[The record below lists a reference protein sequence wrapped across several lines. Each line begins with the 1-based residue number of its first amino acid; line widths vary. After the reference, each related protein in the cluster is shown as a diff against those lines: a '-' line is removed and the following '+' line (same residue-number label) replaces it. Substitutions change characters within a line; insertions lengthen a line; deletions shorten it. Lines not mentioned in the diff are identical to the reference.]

1 MFVPKFFRWLSERYP
16 AISQLIAENRIPE
29 FDCLYLDMNGII
41 HNCTHKDAG
50 EDVSFRLSEE
60 EMFIR
65 IFNYIEH
72 LFGKIKPKQLFFMA
86 IDGVAP
92 RAKMNQQRARRFRT
106 ALDVEVAR
114 EKAIKEGVEMP
125 KEEAFDSNC
134 ITPGTEFMAKLS
146 QQLRYFVNKKVSQDA
161 DWQGCEIVLSG
172 HEVPGEGEH
181 KIMEYIRNAKSQ
193 PNYNHN
199 VRHCLYGLDADLI
212 MLGLL
217 SHDPHFCLL
226 REEVTFGRSSKT
238 KSKELEHQN
247 FYLLH
252 LCIVREYLEMEFQDL
267 QKEGTLEFAFDLERV
282 IDDFIL
288 MAFFVGNDFLPN
300 LPGLHIHEGAL
311 ANMFGVYKTVLPKC
325 DGYINENGVIN
336 MSRLDKLLAELNKLE
351 LSSFETDVS
360 NEKWFVSK
368 QMEKKL
374 EAQNGAKR
382 KDTKTG
388 QLVITSAQRD
398 LWRQKLRPYVSKRSD
413 EPLDLGYELKAADR
427 KFVKDIA
434 DAMHLD
440 WATKDDEDANRHL
453 VLSFPIKPGKQDG
466 DDDEEDDEEEEE
478 GTWAA
483 YRVIKSYDKAT
494 VVDMTAEDAQ
504 QHYDKLF
511 QDKYAGWKTKY
522 YLQKFPE
529 WESEK
534 YASEQKGLC
543 ENYVQGLQWVLLYYY
558 KGIASW
564 PWFYRYHYAPLI
576 SDVVKGLGADL
587 NFKKGQPFKPY
598 EQLMGV
604 LPDRSK
610 KIVPKVYHDL
620 MTNPNSPIIDFY
632 PRDFELDMNGKKMEW
647 EAVVKIPFIDEKRL
661 LDAMATK
668 NEDLEP
674 DEKARNG
681 FGVPLK
687 FTYSHQVN
695 FTYPSPLPGIF
706 PEVSNCHC
714 VENIFDL
721 PSIEG
726 LEYVSGLTSGAL
738 VKVEALAGFPT
749 MHTLPYT
756 AQLTENCRVKVFQQE
771 SRNPSVVVTLTDTH
785 LRTSIE
791 KFKAK
796 LGQQCYVGYPFLQE
810 AKIIKVQDELFT
822 FELSDNG
829 KDIVTKDHSNR
840 EAADFSKEAEFLQAW
855 HVNRLGVNIGQV
867 ECLVHVHMLKGL
879 VKTEEGALI
888 KEYAENPSVRGLY
901 ASQTVV
907 DDVVN
912 EDERFI
918 ERKAL
923 PIEEEFPVGTRAFF
937 LGEYGFGRPLE
948 VTGHVNG
955 KAEVVVSIPKQRERE
970 FAKYIIYQAERN
982 NLYTPSFAVAK
993 QLSIHPLI
1001 LSKITSSYQISTSA
1015 GLKLNLGL
1023 NLKFE
1028 GRKLKVLGYSRKS
1041 QSGWEFSAL
1050 AVKLIADYMVAF
1062 PDFFAAI
1069 QREPQ
1074 RSDISDSDLW
1084 KDPAV
1089 ASERVKD
1096 MAAWLKKQEMSKFE
1110 RVPLE
1115 AEQLDSEVVMALA
1128 AAGEQAHQATQ
1139 DTEIKKLKG
1148 VPRAAILK
1156 PCDAELVLGNQAFA
1170 LGDRVTFAAD
1180 SGKVPLATSGTVAGI
1195 SRTATALLLDV
1206 VWDTTFMSGSTLGDR
1221 APAFRGQTVAAS
1233 SVLNITDRQVVS
1245 ASSRSQQKRVT
1256 STPIAGWNGAPGVPQ
1271 YKDTAAPAP
1280 LRGGWRGA
1288 VNSNWR
1294 GASNGNGSS
1303 PPDRNSFHRG
1313 GGNLS
1318 GGYQRGGFG
1327 NGGGPPDRNS
1337 FNRGGGN
1344 LNGGPQRGS
1353 FGNGNGSRN
1362 GNDYAYKNGN
1372 GSGNVHQIGH
1382 TNGFGNSV
1390 EGVSG
1395 GHKDSVPKLIH
1406 STLVYRN
1413 GPPRTTAP
1421 HEITPPPAQSV
1432 NGRGRGRSRGGF
1444 QAQTS
1449 GEQPEGKYSRV
1460 PPPANLTNPRGGSGR
1475 GRGRGG
1481 RGRGGPH
1488 RGGQA
1493 GNSGGEGA
1501 PRTSPSAP
1509 AQG

>member
-1 MFVPKFFRWLSERYP
+1 MGVPKFFRWLSERYP

-134 ITPGTEFMAKLS
+134 ITPAGSFINSRQGTEFMAKLS
-146 QQLRYFVNKKVSQDA
+146 QQLRYFVNKKVSEDA

-181 KIMEYIRNAKSQ
+181 KIMEYIRNAKAQ
-193 PNYNHN
+193 PNYNQN

-226 REEVTFGRSSKT
+226 REEVTFGRPSKT

-267 QKEGTLEFAFDLERV
+267 HQDGALTFSFDLERI

-300 LPGLHIHEGAL
+300 LPGLHINEGAL
-311 ANMFGVYKTVLPKC
+311 ANMFRIYKTVLPNC

-336 MSRLDKLLAELNKLE
+336 MPRLDKLLTELNNLE
-351 LSSFETDVS
+351 LLSFEDDIS
-360 NEKWFVSK
+360 DEKWFASK

-374 EAQNGAKR
+374 EAKNGAIHNN
-382 KDTKTG
+382 TKPG

-398 LWRQKLRPYVSKRSD
+398 LWRQKIRPYVSKRSN

-427 KFVKDIA
+427 KFVQDIA

-440 WATKDDEDANRHL
+440 WATKEDEEANRHL
-453 VLSFPIKPGKQDG
+453 VLSFPTKTGTQDD
-466 DDDEEDDEEEEE
+466 DDDEEEEEE

-483 YRVIKSYDKAT
+483 YRVIKSYDKAM
-494 VVDMTAEDAQ
+494 VVDLSAEDAQ
-504 QHYDKLF
+504 KHYDKVY

-529 WESEK
+529 WEPEK
-534 YASEQKGLC
+534 YGSEQKNLC
-543 ENYVQGLQWVLLYYY
+543 ENYVQGLQWVLFYYY

-564 PWFYRYHYAPLI
+564 PWFYSYHYAPLI

-620 MTNPNSPIIDFY
+620 MTNPKSPIIDFY
-632 PRDFELDMNGKKMEW
+632 PRDFELDMNGKKMDW

-661 LDAMATK
+661 LAAMATK
-668 NEDLEP
+668 NDDLEP

-687 FTYSHQVN
+687 FTYSPEVN

-706 PEVSNCHC
+706 PDVTNCRC

-738 VKVEALAGFPT
+738 VKAEALAGFPT
-749 MHTLPYT
+749 LHTLPYS
-756 AQLTENCRVKVFQQE
+756 AQLVNGFGIKVFQQE
-771 SRNPSVVVTLTDTH
+771 SRNPSVVVTLTDTRF
-785 LRTSIE
+785 RTSIE
-791 KFKAK
+791 TFKAK

-822 FELSDNG
+822 YELSGNE

-840 EAADFSKEAEFLQAW
+840 EATDFAREAEFLEIWYAK
-855 HVNRLGVNIGQV
+855 RLGVNVGRV

-879 VKTEEGALI
+879 IKTEEGALI
-888 KEYAENPSVRGLY
+888 KEYAENPSVRSVY
-901 ASQTVV
+901 ASQTIV
-907 DDVVN
+907 DEVVN

-918 ERKAL
+918 EKEAL
-923 PIEEEFPVGTRAFF
+923 PMEEEFPLGTRAFF
-937 LGEYGFGRPLE
+937 LGEYAFGRPLE
-948 VTGHVNG
+948 VTGHDKG
-955 KAEVVVSIPKQRERE
+955 KTDVVVSIPKNKERE
-970 FAKYIIYQAERN
+970 FAKMIIYQAERSN
-982 NLYTPSFAVAK
+982 PYTPSFTVAK
-993 QLSIHPLI
+993 QLNIHPLI
-1001 LSKITSSYQISTSA
+1001 LSRITSAYQIFTLA

-1041 QSGWEFSAL
+1041 NTGWEFSTL
-1050 AVKLIADYMVAF
+1050 AIKLIADYMVAF

-1074 RSDISDSDLW
+1074 KSEICETDLW

-1089 ASERVKD
+1089 ASQRVKD
-1096 MAAWLKKQEMSKFE
+1096 IVAWLKQQEMSKFE

-1115 AEQLDSEVVMALA
+1115 AEQLDSDVVMALA
-1128 AAGEQAHQATQ
+1128 AAGEQVYQAAQ
-1139 DTEIKKLKG
+1139 DIEIKKLKG

-1156 PCDAELVLGNQAFA
+1156 PSDAELVLGNQNFS
-1170 LGDRVTFAAD
+1170 LGDRVTFAAAA
-1180 SGKVPLATSGTVAGI
+1180 GKVPLATSGTVAGI

-1206 VWDTTFMSGSTLGDR
+1206 VWDTSFMSGTTLGDR
-1221 APAFRGQTVAAS
+1221 APMFRGQTVAAS
-1233 SVLNITDRQVVS
+1233 SVLNITHKQVIS
-1245 ASSRSQQKRVT
+1245 ASSKSQQKRAT
-1256 STPIAGWNGAPGVPQ
+1256 STLTTGFYGPVGVPQ
-1271 YKDTAAPAP
+1271 YKDAAAPAP
-1280 LRGGWRGA
+1280 LRGSWRGA
-1288 VNSNWR
+1288 LNGGSNGRGTPGRNSPSWGR
-1294 GASNGNGSS
+1294 GNPNGGQLQNGGGANGHSNHSNGNGSA
-1303 PPDRNSFHRG
+1303 P
-1313 GGNLS
+1313 NL
-1318 GGYQRGGFG
+1318 
-1327 NGGGPPDRNS
+1327 
-1337 FNRGGGN
+1337 
-1344 LNGGPQRGS
+1344 L
-1353 FGNGNGSRN
+1353 
-1362 GNDYAYKNGN
+1362 
-1372 GSGNVHQIGH
+1372 
-1382 TNGFGNSV
+1382 
-1390 EGVSG
+1390 
-1395 GHKDSVPKLIH
+1395 H
-1406 STLVYRN
+1406 SSLVYRN
-1413 GPPRTTAP
+1413 SPNGSPS
-1421 HEITPPPAQSV
+1421 PAAHSV
-1432 NGRGRGRSRGGF
+1432 HGRGRGRGGGGF
-1444 QAQTS
+1444 QGHYNKEPQ
-1449 GEQPEGKYSRV
+1449 GKYSQV
-1460 PPPANLTNPRGGSGR
+1460 PPPASLNTANPRVGGGGERGR

-1488 RGGQA
+1488 RGGRA
-1493 GNSGGEGA
+1493 GNSNGGGGA
-1501 PRTSPSAP
+1501 HPAP
-1509 AQG
+1509 TQA